1 MLAFSDWLWARTGM
15 TSGLTP
21 ELLVDRLLEY
31 LHGER
36 GMDPDACR
44 ASLLADYLHSG
55 ARARP
60 DALRALLPRS
70 RHPNPRRAGALQ
82 ARQAQHRDGRDAPR
96 DEPLAPVPSA
106 PDRV

>member
-1 MLAFSDWLWARTGM
+1 MLAFSDWMWARTGM

-21 ELLVDRLLEY
+21 ETLVDLLMAY

-36 GMDPDACR
+36 GMDRDACR

-60 DALRALLPRS
+60 AALHDLLPLAR
-70 RHPNPRRAGALQ
+70 RPNPGRAGALQ
-82 ARQAQHRDGRDAPR
+82 ARQAQHRDGRGA
-96 DEPLAPVPSA
+96 A
-106 PDRV
+106 PDACDRAAPADRV